1 MIQCRHRRWCDCILL
16 SYTPLPVIA
25 FPEIARRVAKSLLG
39 EGHSVSQTGYCHQ
52 GRVLTRRTSS
62 VSTYQEIPGPDE
74 GGGPTNG
81 PGMPVLGVKPARR
94 PGT

>member
-1 MIQCRHRRWCDCILL
+1 VIQCRRLRWRGCILP
-16 SYTPLPVIA
+16 SYTPFLGIG
-25 FPEIARRVAKSLLG
+25 FPKSTRRVAKLLPG
-39 EGHSVSQTGYCHQ
+39 VGHPGSQTGYCHQ

-81 PGMPVLGVKPARR
+81 PGMPALGVKPVRR
-94 PGT
+94 QGT